1 MGFFADFYR
10 NLDYIYAHIYF
21 YVAWSTGICQAAS
34 VSVLATNRLSAII
47 LPQSYKKMWHSS
59 RLWIPISIQY
69 VPGMLVGLLTF
80 FNKTT
85 LATNENNGLMPQFSD
100 KKMTTIFF
108 TIGGGVLFSN
118 CIYLIFSYCYL
129 FVVLRKRNTQL
140 SFLSTNVPKTK
151 EKARKRERRLFTM
164 CSIIVAVQMT
174 ILLFFILKVAK
185 LFELTVDEFY
195 LFYNLLSDLFAS
207 INPYLLWI
215 FSDSLRK
222 YVLTQLRLRTNSSF
236 NNTAVITVEPIFK
249 NNH

>member
-1 MGFFADFYR
+1 
-10 NLDYIYAHIYF
+10 
-21 YVAWSTGICQAAS
+21 
-34 VSVLATNRLSAII
+34 
-47 LPQSYKKMWHSS
+47 
-59 RLWIPISIQY
+59 
-69 VPGMLVGLLTF
+69 
-80 FNKTT
+80 
-85 LATNENNGLMPQFSD
+85 
-100 KKMTTIFF
+100 
-108 TIGGGVLFSN
+108 
-118 CIYLIFSYCYL
+118 
-129 FVVLRKRNTQL
+129 
-140 SFLSTNVPKTK
+140 
-151 EKARKRERRLFTM
+151 M